1 MEDTPD
7 MKAFNRILGLFTII
21 AALHG
26 YTAAQTQTVDNAR
39 FINQSIPDRM
49 NPGETYNLI
58 LTFENTG
65 STSWNSDYS
74 IRVNSVDQK
83 INSVWSVSEMELG
96 RVIEPGNTATIELKV
111 TAPTAEGV
119 YPFRA
124 DLLHGSNVFGE
135 SSKPV
140 EISVSK
146 QVGYND
152 ALNSSAFVEQ
162 TVPSEMQE
170 GRSYKVLVSMTNT
183 GKTTWKTGSYRLI
196 MLDASGNPLTGGVW
210 NSYSVGID
218 EDITPGGTKV
228 FNFDVT
234 PLVAGTYPLQWRMAS
249 GDNGLFGDA
258 SNTSVVTVTKQEEK
272 KNFGKEGKE

>member
-1 MEDTPD
+1 
-7 MKAFNRILGLFTII
+7 MKAFTRILGILTII
-21 AALHG
+21 AAVHG
-26 YTAAQTQTVDNAR
+26 FTNAQTNTLDNAR

-65 STSWNSDYS
+65 TTSWNSDYR
-74 IRVNSVDQK
+74 IRVNSTDQK
-83 INSVWSVSEMELG
+83 INSIWSVSEMELG

-111 TAPTAEGV
+111 TAPVAEGV
-119 YPFRA
+119 YPFQA
-124 DLLHGSNVFGE
+124 ELLHGSNVFGE

-162 TVPSEMQE
+162 TVPSEME
-170 GRSYKVLVSMTNT
+170 AGRPYKVLVSMTNT
-183 GKTTWKTGSYRLI
+183 GKTTWKAGSYRLI
-196 MLDASGNPLTGGVW
+196 MLDASGNPLTGSVW
-210 NSYSVGID
+210 TTYSVGID

-258 SNTSVVTVTKQEEK
+258 SKTSVVTVKNPEEK
-272 KNFGKEGKE
+272 KNYGKEGKQ

>member
-1 MEDTPD
+1 
-7 MKAFNRILGLFTII
+7 MKAFNNLLRMFFII
-21 AALHG
+21 AVYHG
-26 YTAAQTQTVDNAR
+26 VVSAQTQTVDNAQ
-39 FINQSIPDRM
+39 FVNQSIPDRM
-49 NPGETYNLI
+49 NPGESYNLI

-65 STSWNSDYS
+65 TTTWNSDYR
-74 IRVNSVDQK
+74 IRVNSTDQK

-96 RVIEPGNTATIELKV
+96 KVIEPGNTATIELKV
-111 TAPTAEGV
+111 TAPLTEGV
-119 YPFRA
+119 YPFKA
-124 DLLHGSNVFGE
+124 ELLHGSNVFGE

-146 QVGYND
+146 QVGFND

-162 TVPSEMQE
+162 TVPSEME
-170 GRSYKVLVSMTNT
+170 TGRAYKVLVSMTNT
-183 GKTTWKTGSYRLI
+183 GKTTWKAGSYRLI
-196 MLDASGNPLTGGVW
+196 MLDASGNPLTGSVW
-210 NSYSVGID
+210 TSYSASID

-258 SNTSVVTVTKQEEK
+258 TKTSVVTVKAPEEK
-272 KNFGKEGKE
+272 KNLGKEGKE